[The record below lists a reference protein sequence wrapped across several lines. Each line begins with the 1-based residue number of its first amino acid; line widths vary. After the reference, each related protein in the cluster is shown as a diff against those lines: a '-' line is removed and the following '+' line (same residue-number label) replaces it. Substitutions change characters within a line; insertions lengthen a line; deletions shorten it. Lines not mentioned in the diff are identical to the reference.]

1 MSPAEETTRIQQR
14 LARAMASGAF
24 EEAVRLLGPY
34 SLQAERA
41 IRELSPADAG
51 ELASRVLEFYHWAI
65 FQTRA
70 SRAHA
75 CAQLRE
81 LAPPSPYRSAPAP
94 SRQHWQY
101 DA

>member
-1 MSPAEETTRIQQR
+1 MTPIEEASRMQQR

-24 EEAVRLLGPY
+24 EEAARLLGPY
-34 SLQAERA
+34 SSQVERA
-41 IRELSPADAG
+41 IQELSPANAS
-51 ELASRVLEFYHWAI
+51 ELAARVLEFYHWAI

-81 LAPPSPYRSAPAP
+81 LAAPSPYRTTPTP